1 MFRSRQ
7 ITGALA
13 SLAAGTLAVTI
24 AGAAVP
30 ALAATPNAVTGTPA
44 NGTPQLSPNG
54 HIEQVRQLVQCGR
67 RMYAVGKFTRIS
79 QGGKVFKRRNAFSFK
94 ATAPYTVSSW
104 RPGVNGEVNSIAF
117 KHGDCSS
124 AFLGGSFSRVHGKR
138 AHNIVKVNTSTGAR
152 RKKFARRA
160 DKAVE
165 TIVVHGRHVL
175 VGGFFTAINGSGRN
189 YYASLNSRTGHDDRY
204 LRLRISGHYVF
215 PGVSANR
222 TRIYNQQLSRHGKRL
237 LVEGDFTSVRGKH
250 REQIFMLNL
259 RRTQARVSRWRSAE
273 FLQSCATDEPFYIHD
288 AAWSPDSKTVYTAAT
303 GGQPFN
309 ISTSDPRSGL
319 CDAAAAFPSSARRV
333 HHIWVNYT
341 GCDSLYSTIADRH
354 TAYFAGHER
363 WANNSNGCNEAG
375 PGAIPAQGMVG
386 LRPSDGSVIF
396 NPTRS
401 QGLGADDM
409 LLTSAGLWIASDNFI
424 DSNGTRADKCAKQ
437 TGHAGICFLPY

>member
-1 MFRSRQ
+1 MNCLGGSGMFRSRQ

-30 ALAATPNAVTGTPA
+30 ALAATPNAVTGNPA

-54 HIEQVRQLVQCGR
+54 QIEQVRQLVQCGR

-79 QGGKVFKRRNAFSFK
+79 QGGEVFKRRNACSCK
-94 ATAPYTVSSW
+94 ATAP
-104 RPGVNGEVNSIAF
+104 
-117 KHGDCSS
+117 C
-124 AFLGGSFSRVHGKR
+124 
-138 AHNIVKVNTSTGAR
+138 
-152 RKKFARRA
+152 
-160 DKAVE
+160 
-165 TIVVHGRHVL
+165 
-175 VGGFFTAINGSGRN
+175 N
-189 YYASLNSRTGHDDRY
+189 YYASLNARTGHDDRY
-204 LRLRISGHYVF
+204 LRLRISGHSVF